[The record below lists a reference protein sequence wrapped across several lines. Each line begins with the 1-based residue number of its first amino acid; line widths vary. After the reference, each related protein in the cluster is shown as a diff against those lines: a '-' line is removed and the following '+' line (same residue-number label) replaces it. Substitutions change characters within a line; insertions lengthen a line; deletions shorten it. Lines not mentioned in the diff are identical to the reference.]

1 MFEVITFLAGA
12 VVVADL
18 IIPTTVEFVSGFL

>member
-18 IIPTTVEFVSGFL
+18 IVPMALDIASGLF